1 VPITTPTA
9 KTKATNLVNKKRKSD
24 TNGPTQSSE
33 VWLVFNRIPRDDSEN
48 KIAACKQ
55 WRLRNFR
62 ESEQNSLY
70 IAHKQ

>member
-55 WRLRNFR
+55 WRL
-62 ESEQNSLY
+62 
-70 IAHKQ
+70 